1 MKARTYHKPTPEFL
15 AAIKA
20 ANWEEVW
27 KRGQR
32 KMARMIVEVSE
43 NSCAVTAQDRSNFEQ
58 LARTIGYTGEL
69 FAVMAVER

>member
-1 MKARTYHKPTPEFL
+1 
-15 AAIKA
+15 
-20 ANWEEVW
+20 
-27 KRGQR
+27 
-32 KMARMIVEVSE
+32 MIVEVSE